1 MREAPGPRRTSTRV
15 REEPATA
22 ALAEL
27 LPPPAGR
34 AIADA
39 FRRMS
44 IAEEEICAAK
54 ARHRRSAGRLHT
66 AFRYLCPP
74 AALMGLD
81 DRIYRAYCREILD
94 RVAAREN
101 LKLGTAAEVIAALSR
116 ASLTAPPSRVELL
129 LYSELFDRLFPT
141 ESTALLTDRW
151 PSEPD
156 ACEREEMRRLEQRLR
171 CRLSSER
178 TPLT

>member
-1 MREAPGPRRTSTRV
+1 MRETPAPRRPPTRV
-15 REEPATA
+15 RETSEPRS
-22 ALAEL
+22 LADL

-54 ARHRRSAGRLHT
+54 ARHRRSASRLHT

-81 DRIYRAYCREILD
+81 DRIYRAHCREILD
-94 RVAAREN
+94 RVAARAD
-101 LKLGTAAEVIAALSR
+101 LKLGTAAEVIAALSQ

-129 LYSELFDRLFPT
+129 LYSELFDRLFPA

-156 ACEREEMRRLEQRLR
+156 AYEREEMRRLEQRLR
-171 CRLSSER
+171 RRLSAER
-178 TPLT
+178 RPLT